1 VRNIMITLEYD
12 GTNYSGWQIQKNTPH
27 TIQQILQEAL
37 TVINKSPAEITGAGR
52 TDAGVH
58 ALGQVANFNLDVS
71 IPVERIPVAINSLL
85 PRDIVCKNAQEV
97 PEDFHARF
105 DARGKKYRYRIYN
118 QLLPSAFLRNYAYHY
133 KHKLDLSIMKKA
145 AGYLVGTHDFKAFQ
159 ASGSPITDTVRTI
172 YRIEVIKK
180 KPEIWLEVSGNG
192 FLYNM
197 VRIIAGTLIEAARG
211 NIRLEDLEKILLS
224 RDRKQAGFTAPAH
237 GLTLV
242 EVYY

>member
-1 VRNIMITLEYD
+1 MITLEYD
-12 GTNYSGWQIQKNTPH
+12 GTNYSGWQIQKNTSQ

-37 TVINKSPAEITGAGR
+37 TVINKAPVEMTGAGR

-58 ALGQVANFNLDVS
+58 ALGQVANFYLDVS

-105 DARGKKYRYRIYN
+105 DAQGKKYRYRIYN
-118 QLLPSAFLRNYAYHY
+118 QLLPSAFLRNYAFHY
-133 KHKLDLSIMKKA
+133 KYKLDLSVMEKA
-145 AGYLVGTHDFKAFQ
+145 AGYLIGTHDFKAFQ
-159 ASGSPITDTVRTI
+159 ASGSPVTDTVRTI
-172 YRIEVIKK
+172 YQIDIIDKDPEVWIEVR
-180 KPEIWLEVSGNG
+180 GNG

-197 VRIIAGTLIEAARG
+197 VRIIVGTLIEASRG
-211 NIRLEDLEKILLS
+211 NIRLEEMDKILLS
-224 RDRKQAGFTAPAH
+224 HDRKQAGFTAPAH